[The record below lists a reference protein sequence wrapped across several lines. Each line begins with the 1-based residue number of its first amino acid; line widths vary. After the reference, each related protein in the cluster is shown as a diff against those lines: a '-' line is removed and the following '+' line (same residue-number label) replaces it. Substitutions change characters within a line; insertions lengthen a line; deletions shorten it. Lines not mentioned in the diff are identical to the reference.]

1 MNKRFFIT
9 SMSIIMGL
17 CLAFNDCANAA
28 PRTAVRGSATARKS
42 VANTKQSVPETT
54 AEPITAEPEQP
65 TVETAPIILN
75 KSNQFEAAVTSV
87 LESATSENSFAEQI
101 RKQRA
106 AREASV
112 ARDEATSAQ
121 QNALKSGSNKCD
133 KDLRECMMDKCGK
146 DFTECATDGDTIF
159 GDKLNSCKRN
169 TTCSGEEFSLFTAEI
184 KADRDLNVQ
193 LASYETVVE
202 CGNQY
207 NACIVNECGKTFD
220 KCLGKSAADSAIQKC
235 AIIANDCKAADSG
248 LASRFGTAVGKLRG
262 SAETNIKKDEE
273 RLYKLRDLMSKQCK
287 TLGAAFDERSFDC
300 VYTVNFF
307 AGENQ
312 NKPTASRKVY
322 AGDSFTCMQEWF
334 GINAT
339 TFKENAF
346 RETRSQTA
354 ASSAMLGAGLGT
366 AAGLVTSGAI
376 GRALDTQKAKKDY
389 KQECEGLGDGYKFKG
404 GKCID
409 ENTGKEIDLDIDD
422 DQPKQQQA
430 EGVTPTPQNNKEEK
444 PEKKEETSPTP
455 LNAEEESLG
464 PGPEDRPITETLEE
478 PEELEDETPID
489 KYAAENYEPTEE
501 CGVIGRKECNQNKRT
516 YKICEI
522 EGEGSRDCNH
532 KNMLPSNAT
541 AAKCDAKS
549 TRDKTINGKKY
560 KICIATACNDKTTL
574 SVDHCVPKKK

>member
-1 MNKRFFIT
+1 
-9 SMSIIMGL
+9 MGL
-17 CLAFNDCANAA
+17 CFAFNDCANAA

-42 VANTKQSVPETT
+42 VTSAKQSVPETT

-75 KSNQFEAAVTSV
+75 KSNQFEVAVTSV

-106 AREASV
+106 ARQASA

-248 LASRFGTAVGKLRG
+248 LASRFGTAIGKLRG

-409 ENTGKEIDLDIDD
+409 SDTGKEIDLDVND

-430 EGVTPTPQNNKEEK
+430 EGVTPTPQNNEEEK
-444 PEKKEETSPTP
+444 NEKKEETKDDKK
-455 LNAEEESLG
+455 EEPLG
-464 PGPEDRPITETLEE
+464 PGPEERPFTQEFEE
-478 PEELEDETPID
+478 VEELEDETPID
-489 KYAAENYEPTEE
+489 KYAAEDYKPTAE
-501 CGVIGRKECNQNKRT
+501 CGVIGAKECNPPIPRT
-516 YKICEI
+516 YRICFI
-522 EGEGSRDCNH
+522 EDDGERDCNYQ
-532 KNMLPSNAT
+532 NMLPNK
-541 AAKCDAKS
+541 AKKAVCKIQS
-549 TRDKTINGKKY
+549 QQIKGKTYG
-560 KICIATACNDKTTL
+560 ICIAKDCEPGFH
-574 SVDHCVPKKK
+574 VEMGRCVRNK

>member
-17 CLAFNDCANAA
+17 CFAFNDCANAA

-106 AREASV
+106 AREASA

-133 KDLRECMMDKCGK
+133 KDLRECMIDKCGK

-248 LASRFGTAVGKLRG
+248 LASRFGTAIGKLRG

-409 ENTGKEIDLDIDD
+409 ENTGKEIDLDVND

-430 EGVTPTPQNNKEEK
+430 GGVTPAPQNNE
-444 PEKKEETSPTP
+444 EETSPTL
-455 LNAEEESLG
+455 LNDEEEPSG
-464 PGPEDRPITETLEE
+464 PEPEDRPITEMLEV

-489 KYAAENYEPTEE
+489 KYAAENYEPTEK
-501 CGVIGRKECNQNKRT
+501 CGVIGAPECNAKRS

-532 KNMLPSNAT
+532 KNMLPTNAIE
-541 AAKCDAKS
+541 AKCDDTNTQNMKIKGKS
-549 TRDKTINGKKY
+549 Y
-560 KICIATACNDKTTL
+560 KICAATKCDSNHDLRGT
-574 SVDHCVPKKK
+574 HCLMQKQKKK